1 MSWLRLLVAV
11 AGVAGGVV
19 VDSWAFDMDQPLQWL
34 PDLAVGVVLIVA
46 GAALAARVRGTG
58 VLLIATGMAWFAGTA
73 LPEATYWHRGV
84 LVHLL
89 VSYAGMRSVSRSGWL
104 LVGVGYAAAVVPF
117 WRDDATS
124 LVAGSIALAVSAA
137 GLHRTRRRRQ
147 HTRQVAGGVGAGLA
161 TVVLL
166 AAVAHLIWP
175 VEAALPSL
183 LAYEAA
189 LVVAVGALWAG
200 LRPAGVTAVTDLVV
214 ELGHIRS
221 DPLRDAL
228 ADALGDPAVR
238 IGYWQASRAAYVDDA
253 GGVLSPPAAGPQKL
267 TRVDR
272 DGRPFAALLH
282 DALRADST
290 IAAAVAA
297 AGRLMSAHAVLQEDI
312 RARVAEVSASRRR
325 LQRAVDEERR
335 RLEQRLASTAESRLV
350 GMSDEL
356 RRIPRPG
363 DAHLA
368 RAMDQLE
375 RTLLDLHDAAR
386 GLYPRELAGGLTSA
400 VAALSSRC
408 PVRVVHSVTHRRFH
422 PEIEMAVYYLCAEAL
437 TNVAK
442 HASASAVRVEV
453 ELRLGALVVTVAD
466 DGMGGAAVAGGSGL
480 QGLLDRV
487 ESVGGTLR
495 VDSEPGAGTTL
506 AAEFPPG
513 GQP

>member
-1 MSWLRLLVAV
+1 
-11 AGVAGGVV
+11 
-19 VDSWAFDMDQPLQWL
+19 
-34 PDLAVGVVLIVA
+34 
-46 GAALAARVRGTG
+46 
-58 VLLIATGMAWFAGTA
+58 
-73 LPEATYWHRGV
+73 
-84 LVHLL
+84 
-89 VSYAGMRSVSRSGWL
+89 
-104 LVGVGYAAAVVPF
+104 VVPF

-147 HTRQVAGGVGAGLA
+147 HTRQVACGVGAGLA

-325 LQRAVDEERR
+325 LQLAVDEER
-335 RLEQRLASTAESRLV
+335 
-350 GMSDEL
+350 
-356 RRIPRPG
+356 
-363 DAHLA
+363 
-368 RAMDQLE
+368 
-375 RTLLDLHDAAR
+375 
-386 GLYPRELAGGLTSA
+386 
-400 VAALSSRC
+400 
-408 PVRVVHSVTHRRFH
+408 
-422 PEIEMAVYYLCAEAL
+422 
-437 TNVAK
+437 
-442 HASASAVRVEV
+442 
-453 ELRLGALVVTVAD
+453 
-466 DGMGGAAVAGGSGL
+466 
-480 QGLLDRV
+480 
-487 ESVGGTLR
+487 
-495 VDSEPGAGTTL
+495 
-506 AAEFPPG
+506 
-513 GQP
+513 

>member
-1 MSWLRLLVAV
+1 VSWLRLLVAV
-11 AGVAGGVV
+11 VGVAGGVV

-58 VLLIATGMAWFAGTA
+58 VRLIATGMAWFAGTA

-147 HTRQVAGGVGAGLA
+147 HTRQVACGVGAGLA

-175 VEAALPSL
+175 VEAVLPSL

-325 LQRAVDEERR
+325 LQLAVDEER
-335 RLEQRLASTAESRLV
+335 
-350 GMSDEL
+350 
-356 RRIPRPG
+356 
-363 DAHLA
+363 
-368 RAMDQLE
+368 
-375 RTLLDLHDAAR
+375 
-386 GLYPRELAGGLTSA
+386 
-400 VAALSSRC
+400 
-408 PVRVVHSVTHRRFH
+408 
-422 PEIEMAVYYLCAEAL
+422 
-437 TNVAK
+437 
-442 HASASAVRVEV
+442 
-453 ELRLGALVVTVAD
+453 
-466 DGMGGAAVAGGSGL
+466 
-480 QGLLDRV
+480 
-487 ESVGGTLR
+487 
-495 VDSEPGAGTTL
+495 
-506 AAEFPPG
+506 
-513 GQP
+513 